1 MGGNLKACFP
11 LPQGLRVAH
20 DSAVIPSP
28 LNRLL
33 TWSRMVWMIIRAAE
47 SSVVAA
53 LFAAAGAM
61 IVVAVQ
67 AWLGEPSLPLVMA
80 LIVVAAGCGAM
91 ASLMRVPSKL
101 AVAQRIDRQFGLHD
115 LLSTS
120 LQLLSQPAQ
129 ADPAMRAIILSQCA
143 AAAGRIPVSGVA
155 LARLPRRTYAAAGL
169 AVALV
174 LTVSALASPRD
185 EAMLAGVGRS
195 AAAPSSSAEPEV
207 AAAAQEAA
215 LDRSADE
222 RSADGAQPR
231 RETEPGNTAGA
242 AGETR
247 DVSQAVPLVASTDP
261 PKRATQLEQEGIT
274 GSGSRQGHLGDATAD
289 GEITGSH
296 PRSDDDN
303 AIATRPRAA
312 NPTMP
317 PGREVPTAY
326 RDLVR
331 RYFMRD

>member
-1 MGGNLKACFP
+1 
-11 LPQGLRVAH
+11 
-20 DSAVIPSP
+20 
-28 LNRLL
+28 
-33 TWSRMVWMIIRAAE
+33 MVWMIIRAAE

-80 LIVVAAGCGAM
+80 LIVVAAGSGAM
-91 ASLMRVPSKL
+91 ASLVRVPSKL

-169 AVALV
+169 AVAMV
-174 LTVSALASPRD
+174 LTVSAMASPRD

-207 AAAAQEAA
+207 AAAATAADVRSRRDADDIARERDAAAAQEAA
-215 LDRSADE
+215 LDRSVDE

-231 RETEPGNTAGA
+231 GDGELGNTAGA

-247 DVSQAVPLVASTDP
+247 DVSQADPFVASTDP